1 VAGIVCLLLS
11 SQVFAQQPDAGA
23 VASVEA
29 TPIAA
34 ATQGGEAIAGPST
47 SDPSQLT
54 PVAVDP
60 TSVNSAAVD
69 NTAVAAAQPVEVSA
83 NPVAAELDPNSIPPI
98 VFTYW
103 EHEAINDARNAIG
116 SVRPPT
122 EEELMRDMQSS
133 GLVED
138 KPKALPQDREIRL
151 GGIVYING
159 KEWSI
164 WLNEKRVT
172 PDAIPPEVL
181 DLKVYRGYVE
191 MKWFDEFTNRILPL
205 RLRAHERF
213 NIDTRIFLPG

>member
-1 VAGIVCLLLS
+1 MFRFFSLLMALAS
-11 SQVFAQQPDAGA
+11 FLFVMGTPPSIAQTSQNNTSEPVVQA
-23 VASVEA
+23 EA
-29 TPIAA
+29 TSVPITE
-34 ATQGGEAIAGPST
+34 ATQVSGSDTLPGNAGTEVVNGGATE
-47 SDPSQLT
+47 
-54 PVAVDP
+54 
-60 TSVNSAAVD
+60 
-69 NTAVAAAQPVEVSA
+69 QPVEVLS
-83 NPVAAELDPNSIPPI
+83 ELKPKEIDPNVIQPI
-98 VFTYW
+98 VFTHW
-103 EHEAINDARNAIG
+103 EHEAIQDARNAKG

-133 GLVED
+133 SLVEE
-138 KPKALPQDREIRL
+138 KPKTMPADREIRL
-151 GGIVYING
+151 GGIVYVNG

-181 DLKVYRGYVE
+181 DLKVYKGYVE